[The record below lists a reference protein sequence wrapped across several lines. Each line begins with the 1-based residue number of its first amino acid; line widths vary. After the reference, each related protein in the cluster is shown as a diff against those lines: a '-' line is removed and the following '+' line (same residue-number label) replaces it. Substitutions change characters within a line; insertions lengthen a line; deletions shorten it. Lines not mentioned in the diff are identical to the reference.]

1 MACLFE
7 NVNWTVSL
15 TAQSRASYVPS
26 SSKSPFTDSLPKVG
40 KWHEPNGFLV
50 VMPFE
55 RSKAFIKFA
64 TSEKWSSKTSH
75 FSTGKRVAWIV
86 KGKSLFTQSTGAR
99 NTSVSD
105 VQLRMVKH
113 DHARNITDAI
123 HVRIISINLALIFQ
137 LNTIH
142 EVVMYRL
149 K

>member
-1 MACLFE
+1 M
-7 NVNWTVSL
+7 
-15 TAQSRASYVPS
+15 
-26 SSKSPFTDSLPKVG
+26 
-40 KWHEPNGFLV
+40 
-50 VMPFE
+50 
-55 RSKAFIKFA
+55 
-64 TSEKWSSKTSH
+64 
-75 FSTGKRVAWIV
+75 AWIV